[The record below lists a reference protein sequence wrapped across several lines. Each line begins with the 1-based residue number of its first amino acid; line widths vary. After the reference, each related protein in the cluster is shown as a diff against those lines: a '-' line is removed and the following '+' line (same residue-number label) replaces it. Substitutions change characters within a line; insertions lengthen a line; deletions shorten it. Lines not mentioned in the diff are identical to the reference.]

1 MSEFASQFIE
11 MLSNVD
17 VYPEMV
23 CAIRCLRADGVKTAL
38 LTNNF
43 NLSIRRHMSLIDASL
58 FDVVSTD
65 VTFLYWSA
73 SVVTVRSLA
82 SIHGPCSVWC
92 VDERRD
98 TDD

>member
-1 MSEFASQFIE
+1 MSAFASQFIE

-65 VTFLYWSA
+65 VTFLCWSA
-73 SVVTVRSLA
+73 SVVTVKTVA
-82 SIHGPCSVWC
+82 SIYRPCSVWC
-92 VDERRD
+92 VDD
-98 TDD
+98 MTGTDD

>member
-58 FDVVSTD
+58 FDVVST
-65 VTFLYWSA
+65 FLYWSA
-73 SVVTVRSLA
+73 RVVIVRSVA
-82 SIHGPCSVWC
+82 SIYRPCSVWLGLPR
-92 VDERRD
+92 VLE
-98 TDD
+98 